1 MDMMLNRPETVA
13 GLPSPLAG
21 CKNAADWYNVRRPE
35 VLRLLEEKLFGEI
48 PPRPASVR
56 FEIKREKHDSFDGLA
71 TRREVVIHL
80 ENNGVEHTAEALW
93 YLPNH
98 RTGRIPAI
106 VGLNFKGNA
115 AASTETD
122 IPADSTEFKPGEQAH
137 RWQFPML
144 LKAGYSV
151 VTAPRNSFFEDSGA
165 GRAGSVFR
173 LFHPASELTE
183 GNRSLTAI
191 SAWAFGY
198 SLLFDLAQTEP
209 AIDPQRIWAHG
220 HSRLGKT
227 ALWASAHDPR
237 FAGVVSND
245 SGCCGAS
252 ISREK
257 NPSSENLAY
266 IIKTF
271 PHWFVPALDE
281 YIDREAEM
289 PFDQN
294 WLAALTA
301 PRPLLIAS
309 ATEDTWSDPYNEY
322 RCARAVGEVWNLFG
336 AAGIGSAGFPAPD
349 SPVFGDRVG
358 YYLRTGIHDVT
369 EADWRFVLEFIGK
382 N

>member
-1 MDMMLNRPETVA
+1 
-13 GLPSPLAG
+13 
-21 CKNAADWYNVRRPE
+21 
-35 VLRLLEEKLFGEI
+35 
-48 PPRPASVR
+48 
-56 FEIKREKHDSFDGLA
+56 
-71 TRREVVIHL
+71 
-80 ENNGVEHTAEALW
+80 
-93 YLPNH
+93 
-98 RTGRIPAI
+98 
-106 VGLNFKGNA
+106 
-115 AASTETD
+115 
-122 IPADSTEFKPGEQAH
+122 
-137 RWQFPML
+137 
-144 LKAGYSV
+144 
-151 VTAPRNSFFEDSGA
+151 
-165 GRAGSVFR
+165 
-173 LFHPASELTE
+173 
-183 GNRSLTAI
+183 
-191 SAWAFGY
+191 
-198 SLLFDLAQTEP
+198 
-209 AIDPQRIWAHG
+209 
-220 HSRLGKT
+220 
-227 ALWASAHDPR
+227 

-294 WLAALTA
+294 WFAALTA